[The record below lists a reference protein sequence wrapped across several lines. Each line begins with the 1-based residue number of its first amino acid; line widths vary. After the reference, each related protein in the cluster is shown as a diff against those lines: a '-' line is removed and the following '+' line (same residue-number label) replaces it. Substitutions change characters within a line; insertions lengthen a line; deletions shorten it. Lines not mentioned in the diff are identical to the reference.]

1 MKLCKDCKW
10 IRTDGWIEKA
20 SFWKC
25 SAPRQKKAFPYLQ
38 ESPWKKK
45 VIVSLCVLMDFS
57 NPDSIILVVKQV
69 AGSNQSKVHDNT

>member
-1 MKLCKDCKW
+1 MPIIGMVGLKKPPSGNARHHGK
-10 IRTDGWIEKA
+10 
-20 SFWKC
+20 
-25 SAPRQKKAFPYLQ
+25 KKAFPYLQ